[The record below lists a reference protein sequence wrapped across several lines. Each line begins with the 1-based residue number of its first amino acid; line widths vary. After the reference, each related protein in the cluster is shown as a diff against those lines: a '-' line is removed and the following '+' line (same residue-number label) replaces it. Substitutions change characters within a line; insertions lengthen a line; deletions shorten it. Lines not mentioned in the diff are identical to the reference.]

1 MLPVPE
7 TYLHCACEINTL
19 EGILI
24 GNGSL
29 NSIEEDSVRIVKADD
44 FLPTVPNGALVSL
57 CLSLPSGENKN
68 LIGKVSLSGP
78 EKMQVDAVQ
87 NLSDFERR
95 NFFRVKTVINT
106 LVHPVPEET
115 ADLSSAQPFQ
125 VKVTDLSISGCFIES
140 RKKLETG
147 SRFLLAL
154 SLSDEKM
161 SLLCK
166 VQRKMKSENRSNG
179 YGCVFINNTSRQ
191 NDLLCQYL
199 FEQQRIIIKRVR
211 EQNHF
216 FDFDHKS
223 EAKK

>member
-1 MLPVPE
+1 MLPIPE
-7 TYLHCACEINTL
+7 TYLHCACEIKTL
-19 EGILI
+19 EGILL

-29 NSIEEDSVRIVKADD
+29 NSIAEDSVRIARADG

-57 CLSLPSGENKN
+57 RFSQPSGENKT

-78 EKMQVDAVQ
+78 EKMRVDEVQ
-87 NLSDFERR
+87 NLSDYERR

-106 LVHPVPEET
+106 LVHPVLEET
-115 ADLSSAQPFQ
+115 SDFSSVQPFQ
-125 VKVTDLSISGCFIES
+125 VRITDLSISGCFIES

-147 SRFLLAL
+147 SRFMLAL
-154 SLSDEKM
+154 PLFSEKT

-166 VQRKMKSENRSNG
+166 VHRIMKSENRFNG

-199 FEQQRIIIKRVR
+199 FEQQRIIIKRAR
-211 EQNHF
+211 EQNHL
-216 FDFDHKS
+216 
-223 EAKK
+223 